1 MAQGCSTLELSI
13 VLIQIVPLSGET
25 SASKSNISQATL
37 FLTMFCRVNGTGH
50 SLVVKDGG
58 YLPCMSSLTTRIERS
73 VMARIVTVSDQ
84 ICLTHDEN

>member
-1 MAQGCSTLELSI
+1 MRAYHGQLDAAAYGGK
-13 VLIQIVPLSGET
+13 P
-25 SASKSNISQATL
+25 ISQATL